1 MPVFITFLSDFGTD
15 GDFAGICH
23 GVIARVCP
31 EARVIDISHGIRP
44 TDVGQGARLLASAI
58 AHMPVGV
65 HLCVVDPGV
74 GSQRRAVAL
83 RSADG
88 RLFVGPDNG
97 LMTPAADACGGV
109 VDARAIDNPDV
120 MLHPVSST
128 FHGRDVFAPAAARL
142 AGGLPLERI
151 GTAVDPDSL
160 VRRNPVSFRLEGPLL
175 EAVVV
180 AVDRFGNIQLGVSPG
195 QLGSRFETGL
205 MAEVS
210 TDDDRYFARCAATF
224 ADVEQGELVLYE
236 DSSGL
241 LSLAINRGD
250 AAELTAAA
258 AGSRLTVNFDPPGL
272 DEWPPA

>member
-1 MPVFITFLSDFGTD
+1 MPAFVTFLSDFGTD

-23 GVIARVCP
+23 GVIARICP
-31 EARVIDISHGIRP
+31 EARVIDISHGIGP
-44 TDVGQGARLLASAI
+44 TDVGQGARLLSSAI
-58 AHMPVGV
+58 PYMPVGV

-74 GSQRRAVAL
+74 GSGRRAVAL

-97 LMTPAADACGGV
+97 LMLSAAEACGGV
-109 VDARAIDNPDV
+109 VEARVIDNPEV
-120 MLHPVSST
+120 MLHPVSAT

-151 GTAVDPDSL
+151 GAAIDPALL
-160 VRRNPVSFRLEGPLL
+160 VRRDPIPHHLDGPLL
-175 EAVVV
+175 TATV
-180 AVDRFGNIQLGVSPG
+180 AAIDRFGNIQLGVSAG
-195 QLGSRFETGL
+195 QLDGRFETGR

-224 ADVEQGELVLYE
+224 ADVDQGKLVLYE

-250 AAELTAAA
+250 AAELTAVTP
-258 AGSRLTVNFDPPGL
+258 GSRLVVNFDPPGL
-272 DEWPPA
+272 DE